1 MKASTTKQQVEDY
14 AKLCRARDKG
24 QLLTPDGLRFIC
36 EAYQLDPEAIGKHM
50 LEMYAKFKAKKII

>member
-1 MKASTTKQQVEDY
+1 M
-14 AKLCRARDKG
+14 KLCWARDNG

-50 LEMYAKFKAKKII
+50 LEMYAKFKAEKVI

>member
-1 MKASTTKQQVEDY
+1 MKAFLTKQQVEDY
-14 AKLCRARDKG
+14 TKLLRARNKG

-50 LEMYAKFKAKKII
+50 LEMYAKFKAAKII

>member
-1 MKASTTKQQVEDY
+1 MKASMTKQQVEDY

-36 EAYQLDPEAIGKHM
+36 EAYQFDSDAIGKHM
-50 LEMYAKFKAKKII
+50 LEIYAKFKAAKII